1 MTCQAMRH
9 MAVTAMDSM
18 CKVDLERSMH
28 YMMIVSVHT
37 YIYIYIYIYINKLYI
52 YIYILYI
59 YIYIVSIHTILHI
72 FAYLTECVLCVTHK
86 SIYVCENKMPNA
98 AGK

>member
-1 MTCQAMRH
+1 MKITKKPLLTCQAMRH

-18 CKVDLERSMH
+18 CKVDLERSIH

-37 YIYIYIYIYINKLYI
+37 YIYIYYMIYYIYIEIYLYI
-52 YIYILYI
+52 YLYTPF
-59 YIYIVSIHTILHI
+59 YT
-72 FAYLTECVLCVTHK
+72 FAHSTECVLCVTHK